1 LVNGKQ
7 HRYHIALTEASLAGK
22 PHALPSITVWVA
34 QMPES
39 SDLLTI
45 GEIAARARHL
55 AKDPFAFAERC
66 RHWSRLGLLVAV
78 ENVGEGAGRHA
89 LFRESEAFMAAA
101 VNAFAEAGLPPA
113 GSQLVAD
120 AQSHARHALADWLG
134 RPQSMRLEIN
144 VYPGGGSDIE
154 VVRSA
159 GQKKL
164 TAEQAA
170 SLKARGVDPAR
181 RPMTTITLDLGLL
194 FASVAEAS
202 GKR

>member
-1 LVNGKQ
+1 
-7 HRYHIALTEASLAGK
+7 
-22 PHALPSITVWVA
+22 
-34 QMPES
+34 MPES

-120 AQSHARHALADWLG
+120 AQSHARHALATWLAERAKG
-134 RPQSMRLEIN
+134 RPQAVQLQIN

-154 VVRSA
+154 LAPSA
-159 GQKKL
+159 GRKKQ

-181 RPMTTITLDLGLL
+181 RPMTTITVDLGLL